1 MVVADAPGSKN
12 AGEDT
17 VSKNGIAGKEELVIG
32 LIEADAAGGV
42 TGGVH
47 DLEPVVAE
55 INHGVPFEVNV
66 GTNGFRKAVKVFAH
80 HDKLVLQLDLVSCQT
95 VGGKS
100 GCVKEEGTGPDV
112 VKMFMGQD
120 DEVDIFRLQLD
131 FFEAVF
137 KVREISSDTCINEN
151 VLCLA
156 LDQVDMAAGPVHPDL
171 VDVRPELHYL
181 FLSLHFCFLFAG
193 FLAFSTSSFNRV
205 SYKLH
210 RSLIR
215 WQSSCMMVSAKAGCW
230 LTR

>member
-1 MVVADAPGSKN
+1 MVVADAAGSEN
-12 AGEDT
+12 TGEDT
-17 VSKNGIAGKEELVIG
+17 VSKNGIACKEELVIG
-32 LIEADAAGGV
+32 LIDADAAGGM

-55 INHGVPFEVNV
+55 INHGVPFEVNI
-66 GTNGFRKAVKVFAH
+66 GTNGFGKAVKVFAH
-80 HDKLVLQLDLVSCQT
+80 HDKLVLELDLVSCQT
-95 VGGKS
+95 VGGQN

-112 VKMFMGQD
+112 VKVFMGQD

-131 FFEAVF
+131 FFKAVF
-137 KVREISSDTCINEN
+137 KVREIGSYACINEN

-156 LDQVDMAAGPVHPDL
+156 LDQIDMAAGPVHPDL
-171 VDVRPELHYL
+171 VDVWSELHYP
-181 FLSLHFCFLFAG
+181 FLPLHFRFLFAG
-193 FLAFSTSSFNRV
+193 FFAFSTFSFNRV

-215 WQSSCMMVSAKAGCW
+215 WQSSCMMVRAKAGCW